1 MKYNEEH
8 ARTLIGKVKW
18 IWAKTYLS
26 VPHEYIVR
34 GKCGLTDE
42 DFRYLVIAQREYGI
56 HEQWHKYNFPYLY
69 LDGYKYWT
77 MGDAVEET
85 IILNRQKVFSEFD
98 SLDSQEQII
107 SRDLCKTV
115 SELYNSMFHGR
126 AVYECG
132 CGYGTSIKDF
142 GFQLYQYRGIDPSKK
157 AIAKFKDNHPDFV
170 NRVYNMSFEESVNY
184 WSKGDAV
191 VLATYGTASYF
202 MHQYLE
208 ILGKSGQD
216 FFLMFYKDKY
226 CPQIFQ
232 DMHHFS
238 YSDDYLR
245 FAFPNSNIM
254 SLDTYRFVSSK
265 EFLKNHGCQ

>member
-1 MKYNEEH
+1 MVIN
-8 ARTLIGKVKW
+8 IGLW
-18 IWAKTYLS
+18 G
-26 VPHEYIVR
+26 E
-34 GKCGLTDE
+34 
-42 DFRYLVIAQREYGI
+42 
-56 HEQWHKYNFPYLY
+56 
-69 LDGYKYWT
+69 
-77 MGDAVEET
+77 AVEET

-107 SRDLCKTV
+107 SGDLCKTV

-157 AIAKFKDNHPDFV
+157 AIAKFKDNHPDCV

-191 VLATYGTASYF
+191 VLATYGTTSYF

-254 SLDTYRFVSSK
+254 SLDTYRIVSSK
-265 EFLKNHGCQ
+265 EFL

>member
-1 MKYNEEH
+1 MKYNEEY
-8 ARTLIGKVKW
+8 ARALIGKVKW

-42 DFRYLVIAQREYGI
+42 GFRYLVIAQREYGI

-77 MGDAVEET
+77 MGDDVEET
-85 IILNRQKVFSEFD
+85 IIINRQKVFSEFD

-107 SRDLCKTV
+107 SGDLCKRV

-142 GFQLYQYRGIDPSKK
+142 GFQLNQYRGIDPSKK
-157 AIAKFKDNHPDFV
+157 AIAKF
-170 NRVYNMSFEESVNY
+170 
-184 WSKGDAV
+184 
-191 VLATYGTASYF
+191 L
-202 MHQYLE
+202 
-208 ILGKSGQD
+208 
-216 FFLMFYKDKY
+216 
-226 CPQIFQ
+226 QI
-232 DMHHFS
+232 
-238 YSDDYLR
+238 
-245 FAFPNSNIM
+245 AFIIC
-254 SLDTYRFVSSK
+254 L
-265 EFLKNHGCQ
+265 LKNR

>member
-1 MKYNEEH
+1 
-8 ARTLIGKVKW
+8 
-18 IWAKTYLS
+18 
-26 VPHEYIVR
+26 
-34 GKCGLTDE
+34 
-42 DFRYLVIAQREYGI
+42 
-56 HEQWHKYNFPYLY
+56 
-69 LDGYKYWT
+69 
-77 MGDAVEET
+77 MGDALGET

-98 SLDSQEQII
+98 TLDSQEQII
-107 SRDLCKTV
+107 SGDLCKRV

-142 GFQLYQYRGIDPSKK
+142 GFQLYQYRGIDPSKR

-170 NRVYNMSFEESVNY
+170 NRVFNMSFEESVNY

-191 VLATYGTASYF
+191 VLATYGAASYF

-226 CPQIFQ
+226 CPQVFQ

-245 FAFPNSNIM
+245 SAFPNSNIM
-254 SLDTYRFVSSK
+254 PLDAYRIVSSK
-265 EFLKNHGCQ
+265 EFI